1 MGRIDFK
8 QNDDSG
14 SGTGVSG
21 SIYSISQST
30 TGQGSGL
37 AFNTGV
43 PSSATERMR
52 IDSSGT
58 ISIGPSTTSSE
69 IYFNYNNTNNKGG
82 LKIDYSTGELRLTA
96 GESGNTYRQAFYLN
110 GSERMRIDSSGNV
123 GIGNTTP
130 SSFHNDAN
138 NLVVGTGSSMEG
150 ITIYSGTDSHGGL
163 YFADGTSGSEAYRGF
178 ITYNQPS
185 DYFALGT
192 AGSEKMR
199 ITSGGNVGIGTTSP
213 NADLEVYTDIGGGNT
228 LRLNTNFGGGNT
240 VDINP
245 YITGINNGGMEIKL
259 AGSQKVVINPSGN
272 VGIGTTSPAQKL
284 DVVGIIKSSGIS
296 NSLMFSDR
304 NTASNSWEWYSSGNN
319 AGLYKNHN
327 GPGTVM
333 TIDSSD
339 NVGIGTTSP
348 SAKLDVVMPDS
359 GGATRQDIF
368 RLLQSG
374 QNTLSCYMY
383 GGTTDLVQLHVSG
396 AEQHLSLTT
405 GGTATATT
413 ATGIHLR
420 SGGNVGIATLDP
432 QAKLQVNQSGASLI
446 GAIIKATDSGYYN
459 QVLQISCARGAT
471 SGYNLIQAL
480 NNTSTECFKVAGTGN
495 VSNTNNSYGAISDA
509 RLKENIVDATPKL
522 NDLMKVKIRN
532 FNLIGDDNKQI
543 GVIAQE
549 IEKVFPSL
557 VENTKEKN
565 SEEITKSVK
574 YSVFVPMLIKAMQ
587 ELKAEIETLKSQI
600 NG

>member
-1 MGRIDFK
+1 
-8 QNDDSG
+8 
-14 SGTGVSG
+14 
-21 SIYSISQST
+21 
-30 TGQGSGL
+30 
-37 AFNTGV
+37 
-43 PSSATERMR
+43 
-52 IDSSGT
+52 
-58 ISIGPSTTSSE
+58 
-69 IYFNYNNTNNKGG
+69 
-82 LKIDYSTGELRLTA
+82 
-96 GESGNTYRQAFYLN
+96 
-110 GSERMRIDSSGNV
+110 
-123 GIGNTTP
+123 
-130 SSFHNDAN
+130 
-138 NLVVGTGSSMEG
+138 
-150 ITIYSGTDSHGGL
+150 
-163 YFADGTSGSEAYRGF
+163 
-178 ITYNQPS
+178 
-185 DYFALGT
+185 
-192 AGSEKMR
+192 
-199 ITSGGNVGIGTTSP
+199 
-213 NADLEVYTDIGGGNT
+213 
-228 LRLNTNFGGGNT
+228 
-240 VDINP
+240 
-245 YITGINNGGMEIKL
+245 
-259 AGSQKVVINPSGN
+259 
-272 VGIGTTSPAQKL
+272 
-284 DVVGIIKSSGIS
+284 
-296 NSLMFSDR
+296 
-304 NTASNSWEWYSSGNN
+304 
-319 AGLYKNHN
+319 
-327 GPGTVM
+327 M

>member
-110 GSERMRIDSSGNV
+110 GSERMRIDNSGNIRFTGTAPSSGDEITQLNFYNTSSSLNLARIT
-123 GIGNTTP
+123 GIRQAGGTNYGALTFSTT
-130 SSFHNDAN
+130 N
-138 NLVVGTGSSMEG
+138 
-150 ITIYSGTDSHGGL
+150 SGTI
-163 YFADGTSGSEAYRGF
+163 AER
-178 ITYNQPS
+178 
-185 DYFALGT
+185 
-192 AGSEKMR
+192 MR
-199 ITSGGNVGIGTTSP
+199 ITSAGNVGIGTTSP

-348 SAKLDVVMPDS
+348 QTKLDVDGGVRIKTVEYTWHRANPITSTDS
-359 GGATRQDIF
+359 YRHIKT
-368 RLLQSG
+368 
-374 QNTLSCYMY
+374 TLYA
-383 GGTTDLVQLHVSG
+383 G
-396 AEQHLSLTT
+396 
-405 GGTATATT
+405 
-413 ATGIHLR
+413 
-420 SGGNVGIATLDP
+420 SGGNTMHIMGGFT
-432 QAKLQVNQSGASLI
+432 
-446 GAIIKATDSGYYN
+446 
-459 QVLQISCARGAT
+459 
-471 SGYNLIQAL
+471 
-480 NNTSTECFKVAGTGN
+480 
-495 VSNTNNSYGAISDA
+495 
-509 RLKENIVDATPKL
+509 
-522 NDLMKVKIRN
+522 
-532 FNLIGDDNKQI
+532 
-543 GVIAQE
+543 
-549 IEKVFPSL
+549 
-557 VENTKEKN
+557 
-565 SEEITKSVK
+565 
-574 YSVFVPMLIKAMQ
+574 
-587 ELKAEIETLKSQI
+587 LKAYAYASGGYGEGSCMFHNWSGILYSLSVTNRGQWSNFVRSPYISSDGYVVIVFEHNTYSQPVI
-600 NG
+600 DFYQFYTPYGWRNVTVSADTTSNSSTGVY